1 MHHLNQ
7 SSDWLKKFHT
17 SNNEGMDE
25 VNRNCVM
32 CSKTLAMWSRV
43 DKGEFLSLC
52 PRKSQNHFLKP

>member
-1 MHHLNQ
+1 MHHLNR
-7 SSDWLKKFHT
+7 SSDRLKIFHN
-17 SNNEGMDE
+17 SNNEGMDG

-43 DKGEFLSLC
+43 DIGEFLSLF